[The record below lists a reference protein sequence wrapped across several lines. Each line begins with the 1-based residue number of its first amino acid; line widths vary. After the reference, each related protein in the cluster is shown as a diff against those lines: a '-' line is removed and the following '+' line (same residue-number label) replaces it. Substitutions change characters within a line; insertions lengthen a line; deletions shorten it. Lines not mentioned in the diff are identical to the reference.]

1 MGQGDPR
8 QRPQTGEAWVE
19 KDSMNPMTKNSKLS
33 APAASPTNQSEI
45 ALPSTP
51 EETGLEQAKMNF
63 NLGFNAALECA
74 ALKVERLME
83 RSPKFDRE
91 LIANGIRELESGAA
105 PSSVTPREDIL
116 KWLDAYGI
124 AQDFDTNDGIA
135 LIQAWESARA
145 SSPSSATEQERWISV
160 DEKLPA
166 ANWYGMFVTNENFIE
181 LGCFRDDPDEKPC
194 WVCERT
200 APQDETI
207 KYVNQDGQVT
217 YWRELPK
224 PPSSA
229 GTPEGK

>member
-1 MGQGDPR
+1 
-8 QRPQTGEAWVE
+8 V
-19 KDSMNPMTKNSKLS
+19 
-33 APAASPTNQSEI
+33 
-45 ALPSTP
+45 
-51 EETGLEQAKMNF
+51 QA
-63 NLGFNAALECA
+63 AALYPRRNRASADCLQLLA
-74 ALKVERLME
+74 ALFAKAHRFLPVES
-83 RSPKFDRE
+83 RSVADEEFLVAMDAAGKYISRH
-91 LIANGIRELESGAA
+91 AGAA
-105 PSSVTPREDIL
+105 PSSVAPREDIL

-145 SSPSSATEQERWISV
+145 SSPSSATEQEHWISV

-166 ANWYGMFVTNENFIE
+166 ANWYGLFITNENYIE
-181 LGCFRDDPDEKPC
+181 LGYFRDDPDEKPC

-217 YWRELPK
+217 HWRELPK